1 MSGGLVTCLP
11 LRTAVLTLRCAL
23 QLMEGLNDPNPIE
36 ASRKTMDA
44 SWLFLWTAIGMFITT
59 GINVACFEMLADRQ
73 LVNYRREYFSA
84 VLRMDIAW
92 FDLKGGLDLPSSI
105 SGDASL
111 LREGIGMKFGQG
123 VMGFATFVLSYLF
136 AFLRGWQLAAVMCA
150 SIPALA
156 IVVGVGATFMGKMA
170 AMSTEAYSEAGAVA
184 EENLGNMRTVAA
196 FGGEET
202 ARQKFDKLVTK
213 AKTVGV
219 RSAHASGAN
228 MGAMMAVMFASYALG
243 FWYGGKMVT
252 DADRLHNSWTDA
264 PWTGGDVMATFF
276 AALMGGMMA
285 GQMGP
290 TFSALL
296 AARGAGGKMY
306 SIVDTVPNIDPAS
319 TAGQEPADGGM
330 GEIEFRGASFRYPS
344 RPDVPL
350 FDNLNLTIPGGKT
363 TALVGESGS
372 GKSTVIALIQRFYDL
387 DGGAVTID
395 GVNLKDIKLPWV
407 RKTLGLVSQEPV
419 LFATSIIDNIRY
431 GRLDATDEE
440 IFDAARKANAYD
452 FIMKFDD
459 KFNTY
464 VGEKGSQI
472 SGGQKQRIAIARALL
487 HKPKVLL
494 LDEATSALDNQSQRE
509 VQDTINQ
516 IISNEK
522 LTVVVIAHRL
532 STVKDADKICVFE
545 RGALV
550 QEGSHDELMN
560 QSIPNNVYKN
570 LVAGQDTVAAQDAI
584 VPPAEAGSTT
594 APQKM
599 TTASDSSRVSGQE
612 LTKAKNEDTGDE
624 PEHEY
629 EQTWNNGDIIA
640 ASGGHGLLIIG
651 LLAAIVAGVAMPVW
665 AIGFSDITLAFY
677 MCEPW
682 SPAVFLQELQADQEF
697 ADAVSDRFSDAK
709 LPEPIDGDWNT
720 ALMQENA
727 APYVHGPPFQP
738 LSPLC
743 LYRSN
748 TDSWILLLCDPL
760 PLSADVWCGVVGL
773 LMDSYTM
780 VYGSDPPFGFGV
792 YNSQEACFADQVDRC
807 NMAAL
812 FFLLLG
818 IGLGLAEYFKNMAYE
833 AMKQTA
839 AMNLR
844 KQLFSSLL
852 KQEIGFFDET
862 QNTSGALTSRL
873 SADTALVSGV
883 LGPQMGSAFQ
893 SLVTLVVGMIVAF
906 TASWRLA
913 LSVLGFM
920 PLLTISAKIQNDMFM
935 GLADNASSSS
945 AVANQLCSE
954 SIQGIR
960 TVRAFNIEKQVL
972 ELYET
977 LVSNGQGTYKKAI
990 TSGLGAGASQMLMFA
1005 LYWVA
1010 FFYGGTFSTPPAP
1023 LRLVQ

>member
-1 MSGGLVTCLP
+1 
-11 LRTAVLTLRCAL
+11 
-23 QLMEGLNDPNPIE
+23 MEGLNDPNPIE

-44 SWLFLWTAIGMFITT
+44 SWLFLWTAIGMFVTT

-84 VLRMDIAW
+84 VLRMDISW

-123 VMGFATFVLSYLF
+123 VMGFATFVLSYVF

-156 IVVGVGATFMGKMA
+156 IVVGVGATYMGKMA
-170 AMSTEAYSEAGAVA
+170 AMSTEAYAEAGAIA

-202 ARQKFDKLVTK
+202 AREKFDKLVTK
-213 AKTVGV
+213 AKAVGV

-243 FWYGGKMVT
+243 FWYGGIMVT

-290 TFSALL
+290 TFAALL

-330 GEIEFRGASFRYPS
+330 GEIEFRGARFRYLT

-350 FDNLNLTIPGGKT
+350 FENLNLTIPGGKT

-372 GKSTVIALIQRFYDL
+372 GKSTVMALIQRFYDL

-395 GVNLKDIKLPWV
+395 GVNLKDIKLSWV

-419 LFATSIIDNIRY
+419 LFATSVIDNIRY

-440 IFDAARKANAYD
+440 IFDAARKANAYE

-494 LDEATSALDNQSQRE
+494 LDEATSALDNQSQKE

-516 IISNEK
+516 IISSEK

-550 QEGSHDELMN
+550 QEGSHDDLLS

-570 LVAGQDTVAAQDAI
+570 LVAGQDTVAAQ
-584 VPPAEAGSTT
+584 ESGGTTT
-594 APQKM
+594 AAQKM
-599 TTASDSSRVSGQE
+599 ATASASTPGGQE
-612 LTKAKNEDTGDE
+612 LSNTKKEDE
-624 PEHEY
+624 SQASEHEY

-665 AIGFSDITLAFY
+665 AVGFSDITLAFY

-682 SPAVFLQELQADQEF
+682 SPAVFLQELQADPEF
-697 ADAVSDRFSDAK
+697 AAAVSDRFGDAR

-720 ALMQENA
+720 ALMAETA
-727 APYVHGPPFQP
+727 APYVHGVQFP
-738 LSPLC
+738 
-743 LYRSN
+743 
-748 TDSWILLLCDPL
+748 
-760 PLSADVWCGVVGL
+760 PLSALCLHRSSSDSCMLCPFLLTCGV
-773 LMDSYTM
+773 
-780 VYGSDPPFGFGV
+780 
-792 YNSQEACFADQVDRC
+792 
-807 NMAAL
+807 
-812 FFLLLG
+812 
-818 IGLGLAEYFKNMAYE
+818 
-833 AMKQTA
+833 
-839 AMNLR
+839 
-844 KQLFSSLL
+844 LFS
-852 KQEIGFFDET
+852 
-862 QNTSGALTSRL
+862 
-873 SADTALVSGV
+873 
-883 LGPQMGSAFQ
+883 
-893 SLVTLVVGMIVAF
+893 VG
-906 TASWRLA
+906 
-913 LSVLGFM
+913 
-920 PLLTISAKIQNDMFM
+920 
-935 GLADNASSSS
+935 
-945 AVANQLCSE
+945 
-954 SIQGIR
+954 
-960 TVRAFNIEKQVL
+960 
-972 ELYET
+972 
-977 LVSNGQGTYKKAI
+977 
-990 TSGLGAGASQMLMFA
+990 
-1005 LYWVA
+1005 
-1010 FFYGGTFSTPPAP
+1010 
-1023 LRLVQ
+1023 